1 MTRPVHALVLVIAAA
16 LAACGGSLPSE
27 ALIEKESRQ
36 GLATLEASLRERVRD
51 DPDDYAAL
59 RLLALTQLRLEKPG
73 EAELNALRATRAGP
87 FVAANAVTLG
97 RVYEAQ
103 QKRLRALTVYGHA
116 IELDPGRI
124 SAYVRYALVQERL
137 GNPAKALETLAQAL
151 LREPR
156 HFAARFHQARL
167 LLARGDLDAAARAAE
182 QARRVRPRE
191 RESLLLLVAV
201 YRAQGRLAGA
211 RLLAEQ
217 ALELHPGDRALLAA
231 LLAVHRERARWSE
244 ARSVLQRLREAGRLS
259 PEERLLEAEVLR
271 GEGRPRDARAA
282 LERLIRDAPR
292 FPPAR
297 IRMARL
303 LIAEGR
309 HREAIGSCEEAV
321 ALAPRAAQAYY
332 WKAVAHFHLDQ
343 SELGE
348 AALSLAERLRPGNR
362 ALRLLRIARL
372 LAEQRVDAAGSRLE
386 AYREEYPRDP
396 ALSLLAAEYHALSG
410 DATRAD
416 AELAPLAPNF
426 APDAVRFARVRN
438 AYLAAQWRQVIE
450 LTAPLLNHANFA
462 WRAAYLRGAALWRLG
477 SSREAIA
484 QLTPYLA
491 RRQGKALF
499 HHLVGYLYLLE
510 NQRETAEKTFLEGLA
525 LFPDDPLLIE
535 GLSRI
540 YMEAQNWG
548 RARRVLERGLARE
561 SGQRALFLDRLVQV
575 SRRRDG
581 TDGGRQAL
589 QRYLESG
596 DPARAMGR
604 AAPATA

>member
-36 GLATLEASLRERVRD
+36 GLATLEVSLRERVRD

-137 GNPAKALETLAQAL
+137 GNPAEALETLAQAL

-372 LAEQRVDAAGSRLE
+372 LAEQRIDAAGSRLE

-416 AELAPLAPNF
+416 AELAALAPNF
-426 APDAVRFARVRN
+426 APDAVRALVEEIQRK
-438 AYLAAQWRQVIE
+438 QE
-450 LTAPLLNHANFA
+450 LYGDAN
-462 WRAAYLRGAALWRLG
+462 RAA
-477 SSREAIA
+477 
-484 QLTPYLA
+484 LA
-491 RRQGKALF
+491 R
-499 HHLVGYLYLLE
+499 
-510 NQRETAEKTFLEGLA
+510 LA
-525 LFPDDPLLIE
+525 
-535 GLSRI
+535 R
-540 YMEAQNWG
+540 
-548 RARRVLERGLARE
+548 ERGLPIASHDDATAE
-561 SGQRALFLDRLVQV
+561 HVEEAE
-575 SRRRDG
+575 RDG
-581 TDGGRQAL
+581 VTLA
-589 QRYLESG
+589 EF
-596 DPARAMGR
+596 PTTVEAARAARTATLHAAQAVGMNDRGALAPGLRADLIAVHEAGGVPRLQSVWIQGR
-604 AAPATA
+604 RVV